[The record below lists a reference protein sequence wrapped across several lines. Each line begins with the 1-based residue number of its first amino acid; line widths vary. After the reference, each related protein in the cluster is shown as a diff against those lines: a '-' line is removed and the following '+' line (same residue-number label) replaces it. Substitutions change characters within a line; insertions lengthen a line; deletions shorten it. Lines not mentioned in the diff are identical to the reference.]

1 MLSFLTSACKADF
14 EFLGTFTLYPRLKT
28 CSSSRTIPYKE
39 GEMKNFFWQAG
50 VVLVIV
56 ALVMAGGWIT
66 YLQYRATFQFG
77 GVDDRVAALEERV
90 DTLEGIIV
98 NVVTATCTQG
108 IVKEPSEVPFA
119 HPRVVIGQS
128 GFPFE
133 HWVEIMVQEQ
143 SGTSTHLVA
152 FSTADQ
158 PNIVLDGW
166 LPDIRGGP
174 EYIFNPDAG
183 YTLRVWRHSYENI
196 PQFQEGELVF
206 EKWFS
211 VPSCQ

>member
-1 MLSFLTSACKADF
+1 MNTFWKILVSFIAIALLVTSVIAAVSYAFALDAQD
-14 EFLGTFTLYPRLKT
+14 RAVALKT
-28 CSSSRTIPYKE
+28 ETE
-39 GEMKNFFWQAG
+39 N
-50 VVLVIV
+50 
-56 ALVMAGGWIT
+56 
-66 YLQYRATFQFG
+66 LQG
-77 GVDDRVAALEERV
+77 RVEALE
-90 DTLEGIIV
+90 GMIV
-98 NVVTATCTQG
+98 NVVAATCTQG
-108 IVKEPSEVPFA
+108 IVSGHSEVPFA

-133 HWVEIMVQEQ
+133 HWVEIVVQEQ
-143 SGTSTHLVA
+143 SGTNTHLVA

-158 PNIVLDGW
+158 PNIVFDGW

-174 EYIFNPDAG
+174 EHIFNPDAG
-183 YTLRVWRHSYENI
+183 YALRVWRHPYENM